1 MSMTRVFGRLL
12 AASIAA
18 TVSVLFVPAAAHAAC
33 TIIVGDIDKNGIP
46 DIRFLGSNVTSETIT
61 VNVGPSSTVVT
72 GCGSKTYPQQFG
84 TYFFKPNGGTDTVNF
99 NVVGTWVGA
108 RSNVAV
114 QAGIGVAK
122 VTIGGSGAM
131 TAGSSLIVEVNAM
144 QGIDTLAV
152 IPPSLNASYLDVRTN
167 LGPGRDALIVKLDNP
182 ITGGSAVNISG
193 DLGGDNNIYK
203 FSQTA
208 LLNGTVNVN
217 VLSGAGVDTGTFT
230 LAGPIGPSGRLYYKT
245 NLGYGNDGFDGN
257 VNLPLVSIAAGGEV
271 HVDIAG
277 NAGADTL
284 TLSRKGTT
292 GGLTTTNAGLL
303 DVFLGGNS
311 ESDVIRVDLA
321 GGGFVTDGTL
331 RLRTDGGSGN
341 DTLDAQIDAQ
351 ATSLTPN
358 LDVLLHGGAGADR
371 LTVKFKNDGPNILD
385 NYGAAGAA
393 LLDGGLDVGDVCTTT
408 GNGLVHERNC
418 EL

>member
-1 MSMTRVFGRLL
+1 MTRTFRRLL
-12 AASIAA
+12 AASLVAVA
-18 TVSVLFVPAAAHAAC
+18 CMLLVPTLSHAAC
-33 TIIVGDIDKNGIP
+33 TIVVGDIDKNGIP
-46 DIRFLGSNVTSETIT
+46 DIRFLGGNVSNETIT
-61 VNVGPSSTVVT
+61 VNVGPGSTTVT
-72 GCGSKTYPQQFG
+72 GCGSKTYTQQFG

-122 VTIGGSGAM
+122 VTIAGSGAL
-131 TAGSSLIVEVNAM
+131 TAGSSLVVEVNAM

-152 IPPSLNASYLDVRTN
+152 IPPIMNGSYLDVRTN
-167 LGPGRDALIVKLDNP
+167 LGPGKDALIVRLDNP

-217 VLSGAGVDTGTFT
+217 VLSGAGVDSGTFT
-230 LAGPIGPSGRLYYKT
+230 LAGPIGSSGRLYYKT
-245 NLGYGNDGFDGN
+245 NLGFGNDGFDGN
-257 VNLPLVSIAAGGEV
+257 LDLPLVSIAAGGEV
-271 HVDIAG
+271 HVDVVG
-277 NAGADTL
+277 NAGADIL

-311 ESDVIRVDLA
+311 ESDTIRVDLA

-331 RLRTDGGSGN
+331 RLRADGGSGS

-358 LDVLLHGGAGADR
+358 LDVLLHGGTGADR
-371 LTVKFKNDGPNILD
+371 LTVKFKNDGPNLLD

-393 LLDGGLDVGDVCTTT
+393 LLDGGLDVGDACTTT

-418 EL
+418 ES